1 MSLLEQVGHKG
12 GRMQDL
18 TRKLN
23 RMTLQP
29 IATFVIP
36 LKRPAAHEISCS
48 HHICSAQNCSAL
60 INRLHRCVITQRLG
74 PRRCDCTVVGMPQT
88 ILNVRTEHDLLG
100 QREVPVA
107 AYYGVQ
113 ALRGLENFRISG
125 VPLSEP
131 KNRRRH

>member
-1 MSLLEQVGHKG
+1 M
-12 GRMQDL
+12 
-18 TRKLN
+18 
-23 RMTLQP
+23 
-29 IATFVIP
+29 
-36 LKRPAAHEISCS
+36 
-48 HHICSAQNCSAL
+48 
-60 INRLHRCVITQRLG
+60 RLHRSWHAANH
-74 PRRCDCTVVGMPQT
+74 PQ
-88 ILNVRTEHDLLG
+88 LRTEHHLLG